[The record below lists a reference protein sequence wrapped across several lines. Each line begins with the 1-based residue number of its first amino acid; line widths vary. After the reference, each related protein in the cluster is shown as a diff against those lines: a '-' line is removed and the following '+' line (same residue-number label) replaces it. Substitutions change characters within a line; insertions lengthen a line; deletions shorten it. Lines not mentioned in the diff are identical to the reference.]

1 MQKKLL
7 MKLLAI
13 FALSI
18 LLLIP
23 LQMIEGQITARGA
36 RQNEVIQGIARSSA
50 GPQTLVGP
58 VLVVRYRERV
68 ERRIKDTITGQEVAR
83 QEVVE
88 RSQVFPPQ
96 TLDVDGNVRVEA
108 LKRGIYRVRLYHLAA
123 KVAGNVTI
131 PPRLGLGSATNILDA
146 QATLVMG
153 LSDPRGMETDPEVQ
167 VNGKKLHFATG
178 TDGAVAGQGVHI
190 ALGAFDPALG
200 VTYDFS
206 LPLNLT
212 GLERLSIAPA
222 GNSTRVSLKS
232 DWPHPSFQGRFLPQQ
247 RTVGKTGFEAQWQV
261 SHLARDFEQ
270 VLSAGT
276 RPDGGESLGISLID
290 PVNVYLKSERAVK
303 YGLLFVVLTF
313 AAFFLTEILRKLPI
327 HPMQYLLVG
336 LALAMFFLLLIALS
350 EHLDFMAAYGIS
362 SAVCIALIGTYLAGA
377 LGSLL
382 RGFAFGAGISALYG
396 VLYGVLL
403 SEDNALLMGT
413 LLLFLAL
420 GMTMLSTRRLNWYRV
435 SGIGDAGDLGESGE
449 GAAGKTGKKF
459 NELLRDESR

>member
-18 LLLIP
+18 LLLFP
-23 LQMIEGQITARGA
+23 LQMIEGQISARGA
-36 RQNEVIQGIARSSA
+36 RQNEVIQSIAQSSA
-50 GPQTLVGP
+50 GAQTLVGP
-58 VLVVRYRERV
+58 VLAVRYRERV
-68 ERRIKDTITGQEVAR
+68 ERRVKDTITGQEVTR

-96 TLDVDGNVRVEA
+96 TLDVNGDVRVES

-123 KVAGNVTI
+123 KVAGNVAI

-153 LSDPRGMETDPEVQ
+153 LSDPRGMETDPVVQ
-167 VNGKKLHFATG
+167 VNGKNLHFATG
-178 TDGAVAGQGVHI
+178 TDGAVAGQGLHI

-200 VTYDFS
+200 ANYDFS
-206 LPLNLT
+206 LPLLLT

-261 SHLARDFEQ
+261 SHLARDFGQ

-303 YGLLFVVLTF
+303 YGILFVVLTF

-435 SGIGDAGDLGESGE
+435 SAIGDSGDSGE
-449 GAAGKTGKKF
+449 GKAGKKF
-459 NELLRDESR
+459 NDLLNDESR